1 MTATSIATAATLTV
15 GELESALRA
24 CGVEYVS
31 AALLPGRVA
40 LVARIRDTAG
50 EPVSVTGEAST
61 LDGAALDA
69 LRKVGGR

>member
-1 MTATSIATAATLTV
+1 MTV

-31 AALLPGRVA
+31 AALLADRIA

-50 EPVSVTGEAST
+50 EPVAITGEGAS
-61 LDGAALDA
+61 LNAAALDA
-69 LRKVGGR
+69 LRKCGSR